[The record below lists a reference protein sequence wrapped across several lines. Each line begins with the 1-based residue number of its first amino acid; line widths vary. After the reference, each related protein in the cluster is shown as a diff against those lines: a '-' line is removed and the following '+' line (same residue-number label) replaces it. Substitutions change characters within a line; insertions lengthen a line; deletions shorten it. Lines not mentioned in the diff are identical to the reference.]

1 MTSKDKPPV
10 LVVLQ
15 LTGGNDYLNTVIPY
29 TDQNYYDSRQ
39 SLRIDEDSS
48 LKLDDQMALHPTM
61 EPMRQIYQRG
71 DMAVIHGVGYEN
83 SPRSHF
89 RSMDIWHTCEPDIIG
104 TEGWLGRAVRD
115 LDPTGE
121 NPVTGVNIGQGL
133 PRAMLAPGVSVASV
147 ADLSTYGLLTGIQR
161 DDLRTR
167 MLQRFVNMYG
177 QAIGT
182 GPVQDYLGQTGLDA
196 LKGAGILKEGLSR
209 YTSGVEYADNPI
221 AKSLRDVAMIHT
233 ADVGTRVFYTQHGS
247 FDTHAS
253 QAPTFDNLWTDVSGA
268 ISDFWDDLREHDADD
283 NVIMFLFSEFGRRV
297 RDNGSGTD
305 HGAAGACFA
314 IGPAVEGG
322 MHGEYPDT
330 RAEALDQG
338 DLVPNQ
344 DFRGVYSTILEDWLD
359 LDPVPIVNGHF
370 EQPGFVGTSTAS
382 T

>member
-1 MTSKDKPPV
+1 
-10 LVVLQ
+10 
-15 LTGGNDYLNTVIPY
+15 
-29 TDQNYYDSRQ
+29 
-39 SLRIDEDSS
+39 
-48 LKLDDQMALHPTM
+48 MA
-61 EPMRQIYQRG
+61 I
-71 DMAVIHGVGYEN
+71 IHGVGYEN

-115 LDPTGE
+115 LDPSGE

-182 GPVQDYLGQTGLDA
+182 GSVQDYLGQTGLDA
-196 LKGAGILKEGLSR
+196 LKGADILKEGLSR

-253 QAPTFDNLWTDVSGA
+253 QAPTFDNLWTEVSGA

-314 IGPAVEGG
+314 VGPAVRGWDARRIPR
-322 MHGEYPDT
+322 H
-330 RAEALDQG
+330 QG
-338 DLVPNQ
+338 
-344 DFRGVYSTILEDWLD
+344 RGVG
-359 LDPVPIVNGHF
+359 PGRPRP
-370 EQPGFVGTSTAS
+370 QPGLPRRLFHHPGRLAGSGPRPHSQRTIRATRLRSSQTQPHNEQRTAQIPYQFS
-382 T
+382 RRCLWRGIFPSLLTGSQG